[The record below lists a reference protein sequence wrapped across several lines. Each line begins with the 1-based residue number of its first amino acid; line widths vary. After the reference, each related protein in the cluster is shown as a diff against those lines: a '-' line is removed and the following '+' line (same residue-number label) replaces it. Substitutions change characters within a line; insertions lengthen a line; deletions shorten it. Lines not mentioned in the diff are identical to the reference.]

1 MRIHIVALSLL
12 LIVLIILLVV
22 SYARY
27 SELDAKYENLR
38 REYSELNELFSAFSI
53 NYSKTQKCYERM
65 VSEYNALMDKY
76 SALEEYFSK
85 VKLNIEKIAKRVI
98 IPEESFPELL
108 NQSLGGEVFELVK
121 EELLLKKSMPP
132 ETKARK
138 IMEWVMINMQYFQDD
153 YHHYLVDSKRCIGR
167 DYLSLPNETLSRGG
181 GDCEDLAILVYAML
195 RSILG
200 ESEKVYLIGIM
211 ERYYYR
217 DGWGRAHVAV
227 LYETKKGFMIL
238 DPAMSYVSN
247 GKIVISLV
255 VEKNGTLHEIKL
267 RIIDLPPSHKE
278 YLLENGLAELAY
290 IDPLDPSAPA
300 KNIYQ
305 FLDIRSSIN
314 LWLDYTRSVIPLADV
329 WLLANGSFVETFD
342 STETFLRWVETG
354 RS

>member
-1 MRIHIVALSLL
+1 MRILIVALSLL
-12 LIVLIILLVV
+12 LITLMIVLVV
-22 SYARY
+22 GYAEY
-27 SELDAKYENLR
+27 SELNAKYDHLR
-38 REYSELNELFSAFSI
+38 REYSKLNESFNAFLI
-53 NYSKTQKCYERM
+53 NYSKTQKRYKCM
-65 VSEYNALMDKY
+65 LSKYNELMDKY

-85 VKLNIEKIAKRVI
+85 VKLNIERISKRIV

-108 NQSLGGEVFELVK
+108 NQSLGGEVSELVK

-132 ETKARK
+132 ETKAK
-138 IMEWVMINMQYFQDD
+138 TIMEWVMINMQYFQDD
-153 YHHYLVDSKRCIGR
+153 YHHYLVDGRRCVGR
-167 DYLSLPNETLSRGG
+167 DYLSLPNETLARGG

-195 RSILG
+195 RSVLG

-247 GKIVISLV
+247 GKIVVSFV
-255 VEKNGTLHEIKL
+255 VEKNGTLYEIKL
-267 RIIDLPPSHKE
+267 RIIDLSPSHKE

-290 IDPLDPSAPA
+290 IDPLDPSTPA
-300 KNIYQ
+300 KHIYQ

-314 LWLDYTRSVIPLADV
+314 LWLSYTSSAIPLADV

-342 STETFLRWVETG
+342 STETFLKWVEAG
-354 RS
+354 KA